1 MIINSII
8 NGEFQLSN
16 DGVYGEGLAIS
27 VVLSPEEL
35 AQILEAYDPSSST
48 SPSVSTCRPIV
59 RLMLDEIG
67 KKNVNI

>member
-27 VVLSPEEL
+27 VVLSQEEL
-35 AQILEAYDPSSST
+35 AKILEAYDPSSST
-48 SPSVSTCRPIV
+48 SPSASTCRSIV
-59 RLMLDEIG
+59 RLMLDAAG
-67 KKNVNI
+67 DLG